1 MKTLVIISK
10 RVHFFYKLQKQYR
23 SKFNYI
29 YLLKLLNMQIYKEK
43 FINLPVFRFIF
54 FIFFSLD
61 SDLFSELNLNLEPDN
76 RLNT

>member
-54 FIFFSLD
+54 FIFFSLY

>member
-1 MKTLVIISK
+1 
-10 RVHFFYKLQKQYR
+10 
-23 SKFNYI
+23 
-29 YLLKLLNMQIYKEK
+29 MQIYKEK

>member
-1 MKTLVIISK
+1 MKNLVIISK
-10 RVHFFYKLQKQYR
+10 RVHLFYKLQKQYR

-43 FINLPVFRFIF
+43 FTNLPVFRFIF

>member
-1 MKTLVIISK
+1 
-10 RVHFFYKLQKQYR
+10 
-23 SKFNYI
+23 
-29 YLLKLLNMQIYKEK
+29 MQIYKEK
-43 FINLPVFRFIF
+43 FTNLPVFRFIF

>member
-61 SDLFSELNLNLEPDN
+61 SDMFSELNLNLEPDN